1 MLEDCL
7 FASSLFSI
15 FGGIA
20 KVKAIENIRNGSL
33 NFIANQLFVERCI
46 TQRLTRAFLQNPHLK
61 FQNSRYI
68 EREIFH
74 AVKVQTRMQ
83 INENT

>member
-20 KVKAIENIRNGSL
+20 KVKAIENIRNSSL
-33 NFIANQLFVERCI
+33 NVTAN
-46 TQRLTRAFLQNPHLK
+46 RLCRKMHNPEINWGVFTEPALK
-61 FQNSRYI
+61 VSKFKMY
-68 EREIFH
+68 
-74 AVKVQTRMQ
+74 
-83 INENT
+83 